1 MKRTPTKH
9 GMPELNKVSE
19 KFLLAQ
25 AESGLAG
32 MVEPTEEERKNVQE
46 WGEKVW
52 DMLGDTV
59 QKFPYPIVGLYM
71 YDHTKCTKMFAGL
84 EGVCSN
90 QQHTET
96 GERRAI
102 IGLDVDPVRR
112 GGQYLAFLLLH
123 EIAHAATAAIGHD
136 DHFHQY
142 LDYLIYS
149 FNSEYGTSLV
159 NDYCGD

>member
-1 MKRTPTKH
+1 MKRTPTKTR
-9 GMPELNKVSE
+9 MPELNKVPKE
-19 KFLLAQ
+19 FLLEQ

-32 MVEPTEEERKNVQE
+32 MVEPTAEERENVQE

-59 QKFPYPIVGLYM
+59 QKFPYPVAGLYL
-71 YDHTKCTKMFAGL
+71 YDHTQCTKMFAL
-84 EGVCSN
+84 CEGICSN

-96 GERRAI
+96 GGQRAI
-102 IGLDVDPVRR
+102 IGLDVEPVRR
-112 GGQYLAFLLLH
+112 GGPYLAFLMLH
-123 EIAHAATAAIGHD
+123 EISHAATAATEHG

-142 LDYLIYS
+142 LDYLLHC
-149 FNSEYGTSLV
+149 FNAEYGTSLV